1 MLKHIPIIIAS
12 LTFLIAIGGNL
23 ITYGK
28 TTAVMEERA
37 KNVEK
42 EVDSLKD
49 RVKDVEDEVEDT
61 DKKVEVNASKQ
72 DNIKEDV
79 RDIKVQSKQILDL
92 ILEMKQAK

>member
-1 MLKHIPIIIAS
+1 
-12 LTFLIAIGGNL
+12 
-23 ITYGK
+23 
-28 TTAVMEERA
+28 MEERA